1 MCVCGCGCG
10 CVQVLVSVCL
20 LHFSF
25 LLKLMNIWDYFLIL
39 SKRQSEEKLIFYLR
53 PSTEPLVKECELGA
67 LCSLFS
73 FSHLVVLL
81 APPSTF
87 LLSFTYFSS
96 FFFMLVHFLCLRL
109 YILRRYF
116 RHLLISLFSLLIHSQ
131 CYPSLKLS
139 FPFVC
144 CCFVVKFTLVYCS
157 WQTWK
162 KRVPSNDRMEQKF
175 SFDEQR
181 TICLLIGPAF
191 WAMHILTM
199 ERGSNIDNFSVPKR
213 INSPPHPP
221 RIIVSTILSIGLISK
236 S

>member
-1 MCVCGCGCG
+1 MWMCAS
-10 CVQVLVSVCL
+10 VSECL
-20 LHFSF
+20 PSAL
-25 LLKLMNIWDYFLIL
+25 
-39 SKRQSEEKLIFYLR
+39 LIFIKINEHLR
-53 PSTEPLVKECELGA
+53 LFSHSFKTSIGRKIDILLETEYRAVSQRMWARCA
-67 LCSLFS
+67 VFSLFFLS
-73 FSHLVVLL
+73 SCCTPCSTIDISLELHLLQ
-81 APPSTF
+81 F
-87 LLSFTYFSS
+87 I
-96 FFFMLVHFLCLRL
+96 FFMLVHFLCLRL